1 MTDRLELKAIVAD
14 ADQPEHII
22 ALRGRDAWALQ
33 ELVKAGL
40 RGCTPIDHP
49 GPRWSGYVHNL
60 RREYGLRI
68 ETVTEPHGGPYA
80 GHHARY
86 VLRSV
91 VRIVAVNGQEPEA
104 A

>member
-1 MTDRLELKAIVAD
+1 MTARPESMVIVAD
-14 ADQPEHII
+14 PGLPERTLT
-22 ALRGRDAWALQ
+22 LRGRDAWALQ
-33 ELVKAGL
+33 ELIKAGP

-86 VLRSV
+86 LLRSV

>member
-1 MTDRLELKAIVAD
+1 MTERQELRAIVAD
-14 ADQPEHII
+14 PGLPERVITP
-22 ALRGRDAWALQ
+22 RGRDAWALS
-33 ELVKAGL
+33 ELVKAGP

-49 GPRWSGYVHNL
+49 GPRWSGYVHAL

-68 ETVTEPHGGPYA
+68 ETITEPHGPPYA

-91 VRIVAVNGQEPEA
+91 VRIVAAEGLEPEA

>member
-1 MTDRLELKAIVAD
+1 MKAIVAD
-14 ADQPEHII
+14 PDQPERII
-22 ALRGRDAWALQ
+22 APRGRDAWALL
-33 ELVKAGL
+33 ELVKAGA

-60 RREYGLRI
+60 RREYGLQI
-68 ETVTEPHGGPYA
+68 ETVHERHGPPFSGT
-80 GHHARY
+80 HARY

-91 VRIVAVNGQEPEA
+91 VRIVAADGQEPEA